1 MNELQIFQNERF
13 NVRVKDV
20 NGEPWFVAADVCR
33 HFGSSNSRSITD
45 RLDADEKGVS
55 KVDTLGGDQVMTI
68 VNEAGLY
75 HMLFTMEPS
84 MARGIDEDVINERI
98 EQLHEFKRWVTHE
111 VLPTIRKHG
120 GYLTEQKID
129 EILSDPDT
137 IIRLATDLKAKKE
150 QIKALEAQKAILA
163 PKAEFYD
170 AVADSTDTLE
180 MAAVAKILNVGVGR
194 NRLINILKDALV
206 LRSNGTPYQKFVD
219 NGWLRCI
226 EEKYEKPDGSVFIYT
241 KTVVYQKGV
250 DGIRKLLKEKYAL
263 GA

>member
-1 MNELQIFQNERF
+1 MNELQFFNNEYFGNIRTL
-13 NVRVKDV
+13 VE
-20 NGEPWFVAADVCR
+20 GETILFCGPDAAR
-33 HFGSSNSRSITD
+33 ALKYSRP
-45 RLDADEKGVS
+45 
-55 KVDTLGGDQVMTI
+55 
-68 VNEAGLY
+68 NEAISAHCKGTVKRRIPTAGGVQD
-75 HMLFTMEPS
+75 MLFVTEGDIY
-84 MARGIDEDVINERI
+84 RLVIRSNMPEADRFERWI
-98 EQLHEFKRWVTHE
+98 FDE

-137 IIRLATDLKAKKE
+137 IIRLATDLRAKKE
-150 QIKALEAQKAILA
+150 QIKTLEAQKAILA

-180 MAAVAKILNVGVGR
+180 MAAVAKILNVGIGR
-194 NRLINILKDALV
+194 NRLINTLKDALV

-250 DGIRKLLKEKYAL
+250 DGIRKLLKEKYGL